1 MTEKRKRRLTPR
13 EWSGATAMYES
24 GEYNLE
30 EIAEKYGIHVV
41 TVQRYMSK
49 HKIEKGSKSN
59 SIRQKVEERLAE
71 DAEEEVSLIVKR
83 TQETK
88 EEHYRLSQAI
98 DKRIAREL
106 IVSGQ
111 EDRPISASINNL
123 KALKIMAETL
133 KITRESRYTIL
144 GVSAESGGDD
154 DDLPSLEVREM
165 LDSEIAEIRESQRA
179 GAKEMGDD
187 EHEEM

>member
-1 MTEKRKRRLTPR
+1 MTTERKRRLTPR
-13 EWSGATAMYES
+13 EWSGAVAMYES
-24 GEYNLE
+24 GEFTLE
-30 EIAEKYGIHVV
+30 QISEKYSVHVV

-49 HKIEKGSKSN
+49 NGIEKGSKSN
-59 SIRQKVEERLAE
+59 SIKRKVEERLAE

-88 EEHYRLSQAI
+88 EEHYRICQAI

-106 IVSGQ
+106 ITSGQ
-111 EDRPISASINNL
+111 DDKPISASINNL

-133 KITRESRYTIL
+133 KITREARYTIL
-144 GVSAESGGDD
+144 GVTAESSDV

-165 LDSEIAEIRESQRA
+165 LDSEIKEIRDSQKA
-179 GAKEMGDD
+179 GAQIMGEDGD
-187 EHEEM
+187 I